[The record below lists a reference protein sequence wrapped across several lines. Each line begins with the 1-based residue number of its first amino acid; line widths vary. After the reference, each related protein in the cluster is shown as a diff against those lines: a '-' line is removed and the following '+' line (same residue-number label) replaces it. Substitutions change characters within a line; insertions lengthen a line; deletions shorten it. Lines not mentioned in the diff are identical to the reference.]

1 MKEGDLVGFNNPVDQ
16 VVYQDRVGLL
26 ISFYED
32 KEVYHCWMAYVL
44 LCGETELYDFPTS
57 CLEVLS
63 AAR

>member
-1 MKEGDLVGFNNPVDQ
+1 MKKGDLVGFNNPVDQ

-32 KEVYHCWMAYVL
+32 KEIYHCWMAYIL
-44 LCGETELYDFPTS
+44 LQGETELYDFPTS

-63 AAR
+63 AVR